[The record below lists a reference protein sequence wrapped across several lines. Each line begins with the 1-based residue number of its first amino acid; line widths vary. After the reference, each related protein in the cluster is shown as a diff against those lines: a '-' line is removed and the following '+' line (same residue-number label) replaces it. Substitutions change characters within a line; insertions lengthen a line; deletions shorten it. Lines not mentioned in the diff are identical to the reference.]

1 MKRHQSVAYEPDG
14 LRVITDA
21 FDQAKIQLRK
31 AGLTLDPVDENE
43 LAGVI
48 LDLAQQGF
56 KGDDLI
62 AQAVRT
68 KLNPLVQIDETIP
81 AKESARSGS

>member
-31 AGLTLDPVDENE
+31 AGLTLNPTDENE
-43 LAGVI
+43 VAVVI
-48 LDLAQQGF
+48 LALAQQGLN
-56 KGDDLI
+56 GDDLI
-62 AQAVRT
+62 AEAVRT
-68 KLNPLVQIDETIP
+68 KLKPLGQCDETNP
-81 AKESARSGS
+81 DKLSARSGS